1 MVALFQNNYR
11 TVEQEISA
19 SKIKLEVN
27 SIDRATI
34 RSCMYGPFDNFAL
47 HKDSTVVGMDNSK
60 ELRQRF
66 LTFEAELK
74 VFDCFNLITLHHCFI
89 YQFLCS
95 L

>member
-27 SIDRATI
+27 SIGRATI
-34 RSCMYGPFDNFAL
+34 LSCMYGPFDNFAL
-47 HKDSTVVGMDNSK
+47 HKDSTVVGTDNSK

-66 LTFEAELK
+66 LTFETELK
-74 VFDCFNLITLHHCFI
+74 VFDCFNLVTLYHCFI
-89 YQFLCS
+89 YC
-95 L
+95 